1 MKAITALGCH
11 WAKWGVTRFMGAL
24 EADMVQYTDPDVY
37 IALDESTVETW
48 LNLYPAARHTML
60 KNEHH
65 HQFAELLSVAIGQVW
80 SLTLNGCT
88 IWIGTKEVTPEI
100 KGGYIEAR
108 RQDNEYV
115 AV

>member
-1 MKAITALGCH
+1 MA
-11 WAKWGVTRFMGAL
+11 
-24 EADMVQYTDPDVY
+24 QYTDPDVF

-60 KNEHH
+60 KNEHRR
-65 HQFAELLSVAIGQVW
+65 QFAELLSVAMGQVR

-88 IWIGTKEVTPEI
+88 IWIGTKEVTLAI

-108 RQDNEYV
+108 Q
-115 AV
+115 